1 MAWRRTFWYPGILA
15 TSSSMLGSSM
25 ISISSSRRDSARLSA
40 WSSVG
45 AVDARKEASKSS
57 SSAATGGNKRSRR
70 GSARCADG
78 LSATD
83 GLSSSPDDAWI
94 AHRRTRHTSRACR
107 MLDMH
112 SERGMLDSPTLER
125 ERRERA

>member
-1 MAWRRTFWYPGILA
+1 MARRRTFWYPGILA
-15 TSSSMLGSSM
+15 TSSSMLGSSI
-25 ISISSSRRDSARLSA
+25 ISGSSSRRDSARLSA

-57 SSAATGGNKRSRR
+57 SSAATGGNTRSRR
-70 GSARCADG
+70 GSAGG

-94 AHRRTRHTSRACR
+94 AHKRTRHTSRA
-107 MLDMH
+107 
-112 SERGMLDSPTLER
+112 
-125 ERRERA
+125 